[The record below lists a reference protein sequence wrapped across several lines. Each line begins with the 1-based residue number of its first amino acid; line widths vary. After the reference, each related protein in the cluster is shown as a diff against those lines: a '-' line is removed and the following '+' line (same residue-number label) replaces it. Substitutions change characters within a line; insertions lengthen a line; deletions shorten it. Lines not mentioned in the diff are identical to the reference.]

1 MAKALEERRRIKK
14 KTSIGKGKHTKYKS
28 LGSSGRTPKG
38 YKRSTVVKEEP
49 STVLRSYARVL
60 VVVCNRN
67 L

>member
-38 YKRSTVVKEEP
+38 YKKKYRGQG
-49 STVLRSYARVL
+49 RA
-60 VVVCNRN
+60 
-67 L
+67 